1 MKSRGTYGTDL
12 FIHVYTLFSICFI
25 EIKVLILTHFL
36 RCVDLHVNGVGWVQT
51 PSSGKFSI
59 CVIYQFHIFSKINKL
74 GLRLSAFLEPPPL
87 PSTPEKYSGSMH
99 MNYIMNTLF
108 AAYEKLL

>member
-36 RCVDLHVNGVGWVQT
+36 RCMDLPVNGVGWVHT
-51 PSSGKFSI
+51 PTSGKFSI
-59 CVIYQFHIFSKINKL
+59 RVIYQFHIFSKITKL
-74 GLRLSAFLEPPPL
+74 GLRLSAFFLAPPPPL
-87 PSTPEKYSGSMH
+87 QPGPEKYSGSTH
-99 MNYIMNTLF
+99 KNYIN
-108 AAYEKLL
+108 